1 MSRKFC
7 QQVENPTKM
16 FQTYELVDENM
27 KKELAGGIGVFLVA
41 ALNSDSRRG
50 LGSWPSEK
58 LNSF

>member
-1 MSRKFC
+1 
-7 QQVENPTKM
+7 M

-58 LNSF
+58 LTGFKYIFTAA